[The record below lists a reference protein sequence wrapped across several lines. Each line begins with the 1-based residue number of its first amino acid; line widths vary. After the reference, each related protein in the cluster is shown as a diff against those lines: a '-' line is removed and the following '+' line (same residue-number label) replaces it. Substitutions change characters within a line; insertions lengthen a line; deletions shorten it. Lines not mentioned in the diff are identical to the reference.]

1 MEGILKIPGVREK
14 LTKIDYDYLNLDAQR
29 TPIGR
34 TKIQK
39 FELRGPNASIDGS
52 GEIGSVPIL
61 NIRNGPLNLDMTLGT
76 KGVLETFFA
85 KIGQLDT
92 EYNLDGYRLFKA
104 NPLRITGTLNKP
116 RLDDLWSIIF
126 PGGSE
131 EPENTAPKVYDPETT
146 PGLHPQKSPL
156 QQAIDSILPF

>member
-1 MEGILKIPGVREK
+1 M
-14 LTKIDYDYLNLDAQR
+14 
-29 TPIGR
+29 
-34 TKIQK
+34 
-39 FELRGPNASIDGS
+39 
-52 GEIGSVPIL
+52 
-61 NIRNGPLNLDMTLGT
+61 
-76 KGVLETFFA
+76 
-85 KIGQLDT
+85 DT

-131 EPENTAPKVYDPETT
+131 EPGNTAPKVYDPETT